1 MKNII
6 RTASLPLVVSLL
18 LAGSGAALADDHGEV
33 RELVKQ
39 GEILPLQAIVE
50 RAVGEQ
56 TGELLEV
63 ELEREGDTWV
73 YELELLDDDGRVY
86 KLYYDARTGEH
97 LPEFEDD

>member
-1 MKNII
+1 MTNMIKK
-6 RTASLPLVVSLL
+6 ASISLAVSLL
-18 LAGSGAALADDHGEV
+18 LAGSGPALADDQGEV

-39 GEILPLQAIVE
+39 GKILPLQAIVE

-63 ELEREGDTWV
+63 ELEREDATWV